1 MSGEKTMFIKADKNT
16 ERKKRH
22 YRLRRTIKGTAETP
36 RMNVYRSLSN
46 IYVQIIDDAR
56 GVTLASASS
65 MEKAAAAEIKGKN
78 KKQAARIIGQ
88 RAAKKALEQDIT
100 AVVFDRGGYLYTGR
114 VKELADGAR
123 EAGLKF

>member
-1 MSGEKTMFIKADKNT
+1 MFIKPDKNA
-16 ERKKRH
+16 ERQKRH
-22 YRLRRTIKGTAETP
+22 KRIRLAMKGTAEIP

-56 GVTLASASS
+56 GVTLASASTL
-65 MEKAAAAEIKGKN
+65 EKAVAADVKGKT
-78 KKQAARIIGQ
+78 KKEAARFIGQ
-88 RAAKKALEQDIT
+88 RAAKKALEQGVGT
-100 AVVFDRGGYLYTGR
+100 VVFDRGGYLYTGR

>member
-1 MSGEKTMFIKADKNT
+1 MYIKADKNT

-22 YRLRRTIKGTAETP
+22 ARIRRTITGTAERP

-46 IYVQIIDDAR
+46 IYVQFIDDER

-65 MEKAAAAEIKGKN
+65 MEKAVAGELTGKN
-78 KKQAARIIGQ
+78 KKQVARVVGQ
-88 RAAKKALEQDIT
+88 RAGKKAVDCGIQT
-100 AVVFDRGGYLYTGR
+100 VVFDRGGYLYTGR